1 MIDLFSEDEPV
12 RGRIS
17 QGPTDLLVERTLEF
31 VYDELAAWRDDPD
44 RLQEEAEE
52 RLNTQLC
59 KYLNV
64 AASNRFPMVLFF
76 HEEKQAG
83 IRRVDVSASP
93 KSAGFIGQTY
103 HTIYDPFLVLE
114 GKRLPAPA
122 SSREREYVTGGAHK
136 SGGIQRF
143 KLGLHG
149 GKQTIAAMIGYV
161 QMGDME
167 AWLQLINEWIRELAD
182 GSDIVG
188 EKWSIDE
195 QLTFLKLDTRQST
208 ASASSVHTRVEA
220 VSPEICIRHIWV
232 AMLNHSQSNST

>member
-17 QGPTDLLVERTLEF
+17 QGPTDQLVERTLEF
-31 VYDELAAWRDDPD
+31 VFKELAEWRDDPD
-44 RLQEEAEE
+44 RPHEEAEE
-52 RLNTQLC
+52 RLNAQFC

-64 AASNRFPMVLFF
+64 AASNHFPMVLFF
-76 HEEKQAG
+76 HEEKQTG

-93 KSAGFIGQTY
+93 KFSGLIGQTY

-114 GKRLPAPA
+114 GKRLPAPT
-122 SSREREYVTGGAHK
+122 SNREREYVTGGLHR

-149 GKQTIAAMIGYV
+149 AKQTIAAIIGYV
-161 QMGDME
+161 QAGDLE
-167 AWLQLINEWIRELAD
+167 AWRRLINEWISELAGD
-182 GSDIVG
+182 TDIVE
-188 EKWSIDE
+188 EKWSIEE
-195 QLTFLKLDTRQST
+195 QLTPLKADPERGTS
-208 ASASSVHTRVEA
+208 SASSVHNRVKA

-232 AMLNHSQSNST
+232 AMHSHRGEDSP